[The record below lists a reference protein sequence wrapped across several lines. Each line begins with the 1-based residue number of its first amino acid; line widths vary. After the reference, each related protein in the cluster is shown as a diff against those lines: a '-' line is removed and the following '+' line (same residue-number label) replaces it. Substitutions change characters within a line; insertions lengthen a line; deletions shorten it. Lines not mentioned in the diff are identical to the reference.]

1 MCIKGD
7 LVSLNLCLEYIATKQ
22 LKTWNIYH
30 LKDAELR
37 KHSKESSFQ
46 DFQIDRKRSIRNE
59 VEANQFID
67 LICFIEQVSTATV
80 TTGFVVKEEMSLR
93 HLSEILIVEDCIRR

>member
-7 LVSLNLCLEYIATKQ
+7 PCFTQFVPGIYCDQTTQNVEHLSSEGCRTK
-22 LKTWNIYH
+22 KT
-30 LKDAELR
+30 LQGEF
-37 KHSKESSFQ
+37 FQ

-59 VEANQFID
+59 VEANQFIN

-80 TTGFVVKEEMSLR
+80 TTGFVV
-93 HLSEILIVEDCIRR
+93 